1 MACSSFRAV
10 ISCCC
15 CCFKC
20 EETHQPVKDP
30 QPPPKNYDSPKPT
43 VVDPQ
48 PPKNSDSPKPTV
60 VDPQPPK
67 NSDSPKPTVVDP
79 RAGMPFNIH
88 GNEISN
94 NKADDVGLSPML
106 TTRMAAPMVPSRGG
120 GDKLHLNLEGESD
133 KVCFNLEGNKIH
145 GNQAK
150 NVGFSE
156 FGNA

>member
-48 PPKNSDSPKPTV
+48 PP
-60 VDPQPPK
+60 PK

-79 RAGMPFNIH
+79 RAGMTFNIH

-94 NKADDVGLSPML
+94 NKADDVGLSQFGNKKNGGPN
-106 TTRMAAPMVPSRGG
+106 ANNQDGGSHGAKQGG
-120 GDKLHLNLEGESD
+120 GDKLHLNLQGESD

>member
-1 MACSSFRAV
+1 MACSSFKAV

-15 CCFKC
+15 RCFKC
-20 EETHQPVKDP
+20 EETHQPVKVP

-43 VVDPQ
+43 VVDP
-48 PPKNSDSPKPTV
+48 
-60 VDPQPPK
+60 
-67 NSDSPKPTVVDP
+67 
-79 RAGMPFNIH
+79 RAGMNFNIH

-94 NKADDVGLSPML
+94 NKADDVGLSHFGNKKNGGPN
-106 TTRMAAPMVPSRGG
+106 ANNQDGGAHSAKQGG
-120 GDKLHLNLEGESD
+120 GDKLHFNLEGDSE

-150 NVGFSE
+150 IVGFSE